1 MNDDHVLC
9 KILDEKSINKH
20 SMFRHAGK
28 INCWRWHQVLSIKTF
43 GCNFLLDEGNSTMP
57 GIHVVFLREIKF
69 WIIRSKIKLVAQSS
83 WSAVSITK
91 CIDLWRWSCEDKQ
104 LHAWIKQGNGLGIPR
119 KWFPSWKKHSILYIT
134 HIYYTPWKSASSD
147 SKYSS
152 QQFIAAPPGPDEH
165 TLANLFGP
173 HATVRWELSRC
184 FQSRRERRVEDF
196 PAHFPHRK
204 VPTVVNSTISVHV
217 VLSELKQVTMCH
229 QDTITLA
236 LPSFEEVEVHCLG
249 LSPSASSHC
258 WRHEE

>member
-1 MNDDHVLC
+1 M
-9 KILDEKSINKH
+9 IKSFSSIFAKYWMKRASTNTPCLEINY
-20 SMFRHAGK
+20 
-28 INCWRWHQVLSIKTF
+28 WRWHQVLSIKTF

-91 CIDLWRWSCEDKQ
+91 CIDLWRWFCEDKQ
-104 LHAWIKQGNGLGIPR
+104 LHAWIKQGNGLGIRR

-134 HIYYTPWKSASSD
+134 QIYYTPWKSASSD

-184 FQSRRERRVEDF
+184 FQSRRERRGSRNCIRQWIWWNSRSFSGGLQDF

-204 VPTVVNSTISVHV
+204 VPTVVNSTI
-217 VLSELKQVTMCH
+217 
-229 QDTITLA
+229 
-236 LPSFEEVEVHCLG
+236 
-249 LSPSASSHC
+249 
-258 WRHEE
+258 